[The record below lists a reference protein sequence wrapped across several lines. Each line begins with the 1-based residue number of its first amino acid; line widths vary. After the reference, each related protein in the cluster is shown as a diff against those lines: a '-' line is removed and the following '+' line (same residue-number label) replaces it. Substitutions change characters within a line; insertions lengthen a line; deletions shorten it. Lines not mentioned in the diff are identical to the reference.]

1 MRRTGSLGD
10 MALCVDKLD
19 GLGVFLEVER
29 MVPDGVPGEAVQA
42 ELSGFVPSLG
52 PETAFLRRGQVGR
65 WSISVHRRPREHPLT
80 LAGAAG
86 QQGRGEGEV
95 IADGRDEPAAP

>member
-10 MALCVDKLD
+10 MALCVDELD

-42 ELSGFVPSLG
+42 ELSRFVTSLG
-52 PETAFLRRGQVGR
+52 IDAEQISQTYDVLVRRLLT
-65 WSISVHRRPREHPLT
+65 SV
-80 LAGAAG
+80 
-86 QQGRGEGEV
+86 
-95 IADGRDEPAAP
+95 